1 MKKTILIFT
10 LLCYAI
16 TGMAQD
22 IVIFKDGS
30 EIQAIV
36 QSVRA
41 KEVLY
46 KIYDNQDSSIYAVP
60 RKKISIIKYEN
71 GTKDI
76 FDASSEIANAEDV
89 FNTVTVKQ
97 EQKIITQENKV
108 IEPKSKV
115 IEQENKVIEQESKVI
130 EQKSNSENTVETS
143 SVRINDTEKRQ
154 YSSSLEADFYN
165 IGRNDLEMLK
175 FLATNDVS
183 QWYYKSFHNTCV
195 EAKAART
202 TRVMGILF
210 DVAGIAMITRAVLS
224 KYYEDYTL
232 LYLGGYVVVLLGEA
246 CLISGIIRGA
256 VAGAQKSRIKNNYAA
271 EAFGIKRAENQITPQ
286 LNFGFTQ
293 NGIGLT
299 LNF

>member
-22 IVIFKDGS
+22 IIIFKDGS

-36 QSVRA
+36 QEVRA

-46 KIYDNQDSSIYAVP
+46 KIYGNQESSVHSIP

-89 FNTVTVKQ
+89 FNTVAVKQ

-108 IEPKSKV
+108 IEQKNKV
-115 IEQENKVIEQESKVI
+115 VEQENKVII
-130 EQKSNSENTVETS
+130 QKSNSENTVETS

-183 QWYYKSFHNTCV
+183 QWYYKSFYNACIK
-195 EAKAART
+195 ADAART